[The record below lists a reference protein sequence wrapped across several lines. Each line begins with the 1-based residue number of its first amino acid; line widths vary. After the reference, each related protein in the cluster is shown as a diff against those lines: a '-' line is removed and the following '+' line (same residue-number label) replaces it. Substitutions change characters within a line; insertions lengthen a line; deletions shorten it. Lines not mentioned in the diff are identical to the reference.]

1 MPAHQRGAISGRF
14 VRHNTPEHPNGPS
27 PFCLHQHRWFM
38 LFEILGSAELRSPGT
53 EHSDAK
59 ADRAP
64 AITCRPTHQS
74 RGGCRLY
81 TTAYFLSPRVKVGGR
96 IGAMALVHQKLPK
109 GPSEHGTAG
118 YELDKSASVRPI
130 FTLQHAGVSGGIREP
145 FVFCTVGHI
154 DHGYPK
160 QMGYVQMASNKSA
173 GTATTKAAPPCK
185 PASTPR
191 SHHEMPV
198 SLSGA

>member
-145 FVFCTVGHI
+145 FVLHRRPHRSRISEANGLRADGVEQVSRNRYH
-154 DHGYPK
+154 K
-160 QMGYVQMASNKSA
+160 SSAS
-173 GTATTKAAPPCK
+173 
-185 PASTPR
+185 
-191 SHHEMPV
+191 
-198 SLSGA
+198 L